1 MSDSSSNTSTLS
13 SLKVPLY
20 AVVFAL
26 SGASI
31 NLLQQQL
38 FYAGAGNAQSL
49 VLIVPTFVGCL
60 LGGLASRAARAE
72 LSGHNTST
80 KSLSSSSSLV
90 LRMKQ
95 LAWMSIFDV
104 ASQVLR
110 STSQNLCGSGMFTVI
125 YAILPAFN
133 GVLSYIFMGRILN
146 KRQWAAIG
154 VVVCGLALSAE
165 SEEDSLKGDK
175 KWSVALGIGL
185 GLMGTLSSSASYLS
199 AEFVFKS
206 PDAPKEGTT
215 VTAVN
220 GINDLLIAMPW
231 ILFYSVPNRQSLIYD
246 PVAAAGVSPLWIWTY
261 WLALVVSNA
270 AHLNSCYALLQITE
284 SVTLT
289 MLQGLRAVMVFA
301 VSGLLFCSPNS
312 PEQCLTWQKILC
324 MVQVM
329 FGVGLYAKS
338 TAGLS
343 KHIGNT
349 TGKELKEK
357 DSNIYDNHREDE
369 ESANSLPP
377 ARKGSKRRSVLSPT
391 SNGSV
396 SVATSIGSAASGRS

>member
-1 MSDSSSNTSTLS
+1 M
-13 SLKVPLY
+13 
-20 AVVFAL
+20 
-26 SGASI
+26 
-31 NLLQQQL
+31 
-38 FYAGAGNAQSL
+38 
-49 VLIVPTFVGCL
+49 GCL
-60 LGGLASRAARAE
+60 LGGLASRGARAE
-72 LSGHNTST
+72 LSGTTKNTNSTST
-80 KSLSSSSSLV
+80 SASTSNSSSMIF
-90 LRMKQ
+90 RMKQ

-133 GVLSYIFMGRILN
+133 GVLSYIFMGRVLN
-146 KRQWAAIG
+146 GRQWAAIA

-231 ILFYSVPNRQSLIYD
+231 ILCYSIPNRQSLIYD
-246 PVAAAGVSPLWIWTY
+246 PVAAAGVSPVWIWTY

-301 VSGLLFCSPNS
+301 VSGLFFCSPSS

-343 KHIGNT
+343 KHIGSKS
-349 TGKELKEK
+349 GKELKEK
-357 DSNIYDNHREDE
+357 DSNIYDNHHPLDE
-369 ESANSLPP
+369 ESANLLPP
-377 ARKGSKRRSVLSPT
+377 PTRKGSKRRSVLSPT

-396 SVATSIGSAASGRS
+396 SVATSIGSTTSGRS